1 VAPGLRSVAEGGIA
15 LGDVLRVRG
24 VRVVR
29 AGRAILDGIDLSLA
43 AGERLG
49 LAGPNGSGKTTL
61 LKVLALL
68 LTPTEGERE
77 VFGVPVG
84 RTVLTELRRRMAV
97 VFQDPPLLAG
107 SVLVNVY
114 LPLRIRGLGRKKAR
128 EEAYAWL
135 ERFGLEHFARR
146 SARSLSGG
154 ERARLALARAL
165 ALRPEVLFLDE
176 PFAAVDAT
184 SRGPLKA
191 TLREILREQ
200 ETSLLLISH
209 DYHDLEDLTERT
221 VVLVHGRVLASGP
234 TATLRREHPLVH
246 ELFP

>member
-1 VAPGLRSVAEGGIA
+1 MRRVAERGIA
-15 LGDVLRVRG
+15 VGDVLRVQG

-29 AGRAILDGIDLSLA
+29 AGRTILDGVDLRLA

-68 LTPTEGERE
+68 LAPTEGKRE

-84 RTVLTELRRRMAV
+84 RSVPVEFRRRMAV
-97 VFQDPPLLAG
+97 VFQDSPLLAG
-107 SVLVNVY
+107 SVLANVY

-135 ERFGLEHFARR
+135 ERFGLEVFAGRD
-146 SARSLSGG
+146 ARSLSGG

-191 TLREILREQ
+191 SLREIFREHG
-200 ETSLLLISH
+200 TSLLLISH
-209 DYHDLEDLTERT
+209 DYRDLEDLTDRT
-221 VVLVHGRVLASGP
+221 VVLVRGRVLASGP
-234 TATLRREHPLVH
+234 TATLRRENPLVR